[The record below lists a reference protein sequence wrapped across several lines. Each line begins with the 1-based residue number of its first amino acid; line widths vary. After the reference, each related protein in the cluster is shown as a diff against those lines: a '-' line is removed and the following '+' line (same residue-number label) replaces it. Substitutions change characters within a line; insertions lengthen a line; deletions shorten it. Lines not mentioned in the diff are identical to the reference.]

1 LTFAVPTA
9 SPVQDIL
16 EKDEFTLSELLEE
29 DELLQ
34 EVKAQNKKLI
44 DLYVHA
50 PALATVSPPSPLRT
64 SPARF
69 RPRESRGSPCSPPLA
84 APPCCRSLALES
96 SVAEMLDFITTAAPE
111 GASDMRVHKYPYV
124 SCEIVCCDVPEVLD
138 TLVEGRDGA
147 LLASLFRIL
156 GWEGSEGAGDAA
168 GGAGREAGPLDPRL
182 AGYFEKVFALLHQ
195 RKGLELVT
203 FLNGGGIALFA
214 RFAACL
220 ESYSVMETVRRML
233 QPALLDS
240 YDDQGG
246 SFGDDGGFGF
256 GGGGGG
262 SGDEGSGADS
272 FPTVCWQGDARVV
285 GMLLEVLGAQAEQG
299 EDEDGTMT
307 SAREHVAELLLLIV
321 YNNSVTDGGGGMGGM
336 GESFGDA
343 GADGGGGPKRTSPLL
358 AAIASRGAAERIVR
372 LALPDGK
379 EGGAEMYSASSA
391 MSSALAVLETLVSCC
406 PMAVGSAAAGG
417 AEGEEEKADE
427 KGEGAAAAAAA
438 AGDDAKDDGVV
449 TATVLDGDGG
459 GGGAEDAGPAP
470 NAPVFDVIAE
480 RVGLIAQWLKGDVGA
495 PRTMR
500 YQDARETTT
509 PCLGIGRLR
518 VVELVVVL
526 VQCRHAGVEAALVE
540 HGVLP
545 LCLDLF
551 FAFPWSNMLHSLVE
565 HVAIAVVEG
574 GSEPL
579 QLCLLRDGN
588 LIARVVEA
596 YAADEEQRKGAKRG
610 RLGYMGHI
618 NRISNLVLASIEAS
632 ERDIESSANNS
643 GLDESGAGSAFDD
656 SSMGFTGASV
666 AAARFARLVQE
677 SEDKE
682 QWNNFV
688 ESTLKEINCL
698 ENVPLGADGGGADD
712 SVELPSGGAGGDDDG
727 GSGSVFNLDALG
739 RQLDS
744 VGSGEGDGDDFAPRT
759 FASNLSD
766 VSGTAGP
773 RLPAACL
780 PAGLPALSARPA
792 APRIVADA
800 ALLPAFLSAR
810 AGRLGPF
817 VGI

>member
-1 LTFAVPTA
+1 
-9 SPVQDIL
+9 
-16 EKDEFTLSELLEE
+16 
-29 DELLQ
+29 
-34 EVKAQNKKLI
+34 
-44 DLYVHA
+44 
-50 PALATVSPPSPLRT
+50 
-64 SPARF
+64 
-69 RPRESRGSPCSPPLA
+69 
-84 APPCCRSLALES
+84 
-96 SVAEMLDFITTAAPE
+96 MLDFITTAAPE

-156 GWEGSEGAGDAA
+156 GWEGGEGAGAA
-168 GGAGREAGPLDPRL
+168 GGQEAGPLDPRL

-203 FLNGGGIALFA
+203 FLNGGGIALFG

-220 ESYSVMETVRRML
+220 ESYSVMEAVRRML

-256 GGGGGG
+256 GGGGAG

-285 GMLLEVLGAQAEQG
+285 GMLLEVLGAQG
-299 EDEDGTMT
+299 EDGDGSMT
-307 SAREHVAELLLLIV
+307 SAREHVAELLLLVV
-321 YNNSVTDGGGGMGGM
+321 YNNSVTDGGGGMGGID
-336 GESFGDA
+336 ESFGDA
-343 GADGGGGPKRTSPLL
+343 GADGGGPKRTSPLL
-358 AAIASRGAAERIVR
+358 AAIASRDAAERIVR

-427 KGEGAAAAAAA
+427 MGVGAGAAAAAAA
-438 AGDDAKDDGVV
+438 AGEDAKDDGVI

-459 GGGAEDAGPAP
+459 GGGAEEDAGPAP
-470 NAPVFDVIAE
+470 TAPVFDVIAE

-500 YQDARETTT
+500 HQDARETTT

-596 YAADEEQRKGAKRG
+596 YAADEEQRKGAKKG

-643 GLDESGAGSAFDD
+643 GGLDESGAGSALDD

-744 VGSGEGDGDDFAPRT
+744 AGGGEGDGDDFAPRT

-766 VSGTAGP
+766 VSGTAAP

-780 PAGLPALSARPA
+780 PAGLPALSVRPA

-817 VGI
+817 VGIRALVRRRRPVLRQ